1 MAEDIDY
8 KLLLECMVGASVSKA
23 AGTQVAVD
31 TRLPIKFPLSSIHYE
46 LYRNH
51 VELHVESSS
60 HTALCKFLDRK
71 LPDNDISGKAERGF
85 CKYAYVLKR
94 RIEGW
99 SDIDEL
105 GNAFIELRKIVEPVL
120 LSYCNQ
126 VADNFALAKEL
137 ADYYSKEKARLPFHI
152 NVIDELH
159 ASENAHTRILTRL
172 LEYRTDGKRVVL
184 SSFLSLVS
192 NFHEDKNLIDMAS
205 VFFNQD
211 YIDCLIECP
220 AEFAV
225 IIENKIHGATDQ
237 NKQIERYVMTE
248 LHRGIPADKIWVI
261 YLTSDGSKHVDTC
274 SLTAKANNILQDRF
288 ITLNYRNDIL
298 PWLKNSILPN
308 CKLKE
313 DWLITALKQYT
324 DHLEGMYGLRSSQ
337 SEMRKKMH
345 KAVTE
350 ALNLSDGASIS
361 ERYEHLQDF
370 ASQIEALRNIIETS
384 SSYLTGSA
392 IDKLKK
398 CTKEVFSEL
407 CPDNDIYFYNG
418 ISNGYFQ
425 VFITGW
431 DDNVHFEW
439 IPLSYKRLICG
450 NSYTLVVHIEDK
462 KIREA
467 LGNTFEND
475 DATKTEG
482 KGLGFHKIDNTTY
495 YRKNITSSRSIAEM
509 THNELH
515 KFLVEIY
522 CDVPKLI
529 RFIECH
535 IAVH

>member
-1 MAEDIDY
+1 MAKDNEYNI
-8 KLLLECMVGASVSKA
+8 LLECMVGASVSNA

-31 TRLPIKFPLSSIHYE
+31 TRLPIKFPLSPIHYE
-46 LYRNH
+46 LYKNH

-60 HTALCKFLDRK
+60 YTALCKFLDRQ
-71 LPDNDISGKAERGF
+71 LPDNVISGKAERSF
-85 CKYAYVLKR
+85 CKYAYILKR
-94 RIEGW
+94 KIKGL
-99 SDIDEL
+99 SDIVEL
-105 GNAFIELRKIVEPVL
+105 GNAFIELRNIIEPVL
-120 LSYCNQ
+120 LSYCSQ

-137 ADYYSKEKARLPFHI
+137 ADYYSKEKERLPFHI

-159 ASENAHTRILTRL
+159 ASENAHTRILTKL
-172 LEYRTDGKRVVL
+172 LKYRTDGKPIVL

-192 NFHEDKNLIDMAS
+192 NFHEDKNLVDRAS
-205 VFFNQD
+205 VSFNQD
-211 YIDCLIECP
+211 YIDCLIESP
-220 AEFAV
+220 AQFAV

-237 NKQIERYVMTE
+237 DKQIERYVTTE
-248 LHRGIPADKIWVI
+248 LSRGIPADKIWAI
-261 YLTSDGSKHVDTC
+261 YLTSDGSKQVDAC
-274 SLTAKANNILQDRF
+274 SLTAKAKNILQDRF

-298 PWLKNSILPN
+298 PWLKNSILSN

-324 DHLEGMYGLRSSQ
+324 DHLEGIYGLRSSQ
-337 SEMRKKMH
+337 SEIRKKMH

-361 ERYEHLQDF
+361 ERYERLRDF

-384 SSYLTGSA
+384 SSDLTDSV
-392 IDKLKK
+392 IYKLKK

-418 ISNGYFQ
+418 ISNGFFQ

-431 DDNVHFEW
+431 NDNVHFEW
-439 IPLSYKRLICG
+439 IPLSYKRLMCG

-475 DATKTEG
+475 DATKAEG
-482 KGLGFHKIDNTTY
+482 KGLGFHKIDSTTY
-495 YRKNITSSRSIAEM
+495 YRKNITSTRSIAEM
-509 THNELH
+509 THDELH
-515 KFLVEIY
+515 KFLAEIY

-529 RFIECH
+529 QFIEQY
-535 IAVH
+535 IDVR